1 MQNYADLWKKKM
13 KTYFCLFI
21 WALLFAAAAQAQSPT
36 TPTKPTKA
44 EAPTPA
50 KSNLVRYKLGD
61 ELHVHARAG
70 LTLRQTPCAAGVK
83 TTTIPYDQSV
93 VVIALPAANGR
104 YVAEK
109 YGTYEIVGYW
119 PKVRM
124 VDGTEGYAFDG
135 YLSVYPTMKEDP
147 EDGMDYGD
155 AFYGMISKRK
165 GPKQPLTSAEP
176 GMVNEYSYSQAFE
189 DGTVYTSKYYEGG
202 ATYLFDVPKG
212 RHTVPELLVMLRS
225 FFYQKGVVKTEW
237 KADEKLLL
245 ITEKEG
251 YSYLKIKDTP
261 EGIHAEFAV
270 AD

>member
-1 MQNYADLWKKKM
+1 M
-13 KTYFCLFI
+13 KTYFSLFI
-21 WALLFAAAAQAQSPT
+21 WALLFTAAAHAQSPT
-36 TPTKPTKA
+36 TPTKPTKV

-70 LTLRQTPCAAGVK
+70 LTLRQTPGAAGVK
-83 TTTIPYDQSV
+83 ITTIPYDQSV

-109 YGTYEIVGYW
+109 YGPYEIVGYW

-135 YLSVYPTMKEDP
+135 YLSIYPTMKGDP

-202 ATYLFDVPKG
+202 ATYLFDIPQGQLSMQEV
-212 RHTVPELLVMLRS
+212 LVMLRS
-225 FFYQKGVVKTEW
+225 FFYQKGGVKTEW
-237 KADEKLLL
+237 LPEDKR
-245 ITEKEG
+245 IRVTEKDG
-251 YSYLKIKDTP
+251 YSFLDISETP
-261 EGIHAEFAV
+261 KGIHAEFAV